1 MFTLEAFVELS
12 ARPYLK
18 LGIAATM
25 AGAIALSPIVI
36 AEQHQ
41 LASPAIPHVTVS
53 QMHLAAAIT
62 PADIAALVAN
72 LNDAM
77 AAAGS
82 TVTSVIDSA
91 GHTLTGALTTAAG
104 LNETVWDG
112 LIGAAGTNPTLVSV
126 LVALKAASSGGL
138 TELSGSVG
146 AVGEGISL
154 TTGQISEI
162 LTSAVTG
169 TLGTA
174 LQAVANIVNDPLAV
188 SSYINL
194 LGSPFSI
201 AGLAIQ
207 SGITAVETLGSNG
220 LRLGGTLVHGV
231 TAQISNA
238 LAAVNDLLG
247 AGKTLTDIAL
257 VDGALTAI
265 QGIVSAPVTAVLAGV
280 NGITDAVTTA
290 GVGTLSRVAG
300 GANAI
305 VGTWLGSGSA
315 PGAVQAALARIG
327 SAPLSPA
334 SYTHAVSIL
343 VSAAASTVGSVVG
356 TASSFASLPFR
367 VGADLAGTG
376 AEVVNAFVTGLAT
389 AASGILQAAGLSPII
404 AGLPHNL
411 ATAVTA
417 AVNVAALAARTT
429 LNTIAGAIDLGQA
442 IGGIVTSLAAPAAS
456 AATDAL
462 GAAPKTASRPESA
475 QLDPD
480 ETASP
485 EVAAADVPAAA
496 VSDSALAPAPPAE
509 EAEPATVDT
518 ATDQTATPQTPDTT
532 VTAAEATPTQMA
544 EETEQTSTTET
555 PPDVYGADPD
565 ADETPSERAE
575 SGTGGAS
582 TESTSPGAVRAGQPR
597 HAATG
602 SPRRS
607 EDSQT
612 GTSSSAE
619 TYGRHAA
626 PVNRE
631 ATATPSSDTTSST
644 ERGRHRRGDAAPQD
658 STPASGRNGSEK
670 SSAAAA

>member
-1 MFTLEAFVELS
+1 MELS

-25 AGAIALSPIVI
+25 AGAIAFSPI
-36 AEQHQ
+36 ALTQPHS
-41 LASPAIPHVTVS
+41 LAGPAIPHVTVS
-53 QMHLAAAIT
+53 QMHLTAAIT

-91 GHTLTGALTTAAG
+91 GHTLTGALSTAAG
-104 LNETVWDG
+104 LNDTVWDG

-146 AVGEGISL
+146 DVGEGISL

-194 LGSPFSI
+194 LGSPFGI

-220 LRLGGTLVHGV
+220 LQLGSTLVHGV

-238 LAAVNDLLG
+238 LTAVNDLLG

-257 VDGALTAI
+257 IDGALTAI

-305 VGTWLGSGSA
+305 VGTWLGSGTA
-315 PGAVQAALARIG
+315 PGAVQAALSRIG

-376 AEVVNAFVTGLAT
+376 AEVVNAFVNGLAT
-389 AASGILQAAGLSPII
+389 AASGILQAAGLSSIV

-429 LNTIAGAIDLGQA
+429 LNTIAGAIDFGQA

-456 AATDAL
+456 AASDTLGVAL
-462 GAAPKTASRPESA
+462 KSASRPESA

-485 EVAAADVPAAA
+485 EVAAAGDDSAAA
-496 VSDSALAPAPPAE
+496 VSTPTVDAATPTE
-509 EAEPATVDT
+509 EAEPVAGNTT
-518 ATDQTATPQTPDTT
+518 TDPVATPQASATT
-532 VTAAEATPTQMA
+532 DAAEVTPTQMA
-544 EETEQTSTTET
+544 EETEQASTTET
-555 PPDVYGADPD
+555 PTDVSGADPD
-565 ADETPSERAE
+565 ADEKPSERGE
-575 SGTGGAS
+575 SDTAGAPS
-582 TESTSPGAVRAGQPR
+582 ESTSRGAVRAAQPR
-597 HAATG
+597 HGATG
-602 SPRRS
+602 SPRPS
-607 EDSQT
+607 EDLET
-612 GTSSSAE
+612 VTSSSAA

-626 PVNRE
+626 PVDRDAA
-631 ATATPSSDTTSST
+631 ATSSSDSTSST
-644 ERGRHRRGDAAPQD
+644 EGGRHRRGDD
-658 STPASGRNGSEK
+658 SQRGSSSDAGRDGGEK
-670 SSAAAA
+670 PSAAAA

>member
-53 QMHLAAAIT
+53 QMHLTAAIT
-62 PADIAALVAN
+62 PADVAALVAN

-82 TVTSVIDSA
+82 TVNSVIDST

-104 LNETVWDG
+104 LNDTVWDG

-220 LRLGGTLVHGV
+220 LRLGGILVHGV

-305 VGTWLGSGSA
+305 VGTWLGSGTA
-315 PGAVQAALARIG
+315 PGAVEAALARIG

-376 AEVVNAFVTGLAT
+376 AEVVNAFVNGLAT

-462 GAAPKTASRPESA
+462 GAAPKSASRPESA

-485 EVAAADVPAAA
+485 EVAAAGDVPAAA
-496 VSDSALAPAPPAE
+496 VSDSALASAPPAE
-509 EAEPATVDT
+509 DAEPAT
-518 ATDQTATPQTPDTT
+518 TDQTAIPQTPDTT
-532 VTAAEATPTQMA
+532 VTAAGATPNQVV
-544 EETEQTSTTET
+544 EETEQASTTET
-555 PPDVYGADPD
+555 PTDVYGADPD

-582 TESTSPGAVRAGQPR
+582 SESTSPGAVRAGQPR
-597 HAATG
+597 HAAAG

-626 PVNRE
+626 PVDRD

-644 ERGRHRRGDAAPQD
+644 ERGRHRRGDAAQPS
-658 STPASGRNGSEK
+658 STSASGRNGGEK
-670 SSAAAA
+670 PSAAAA